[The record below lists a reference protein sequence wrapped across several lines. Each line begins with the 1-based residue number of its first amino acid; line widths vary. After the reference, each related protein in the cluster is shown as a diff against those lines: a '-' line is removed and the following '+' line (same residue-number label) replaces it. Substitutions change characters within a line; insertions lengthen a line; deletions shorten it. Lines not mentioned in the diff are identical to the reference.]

1 MLNPRWDCGG
11 IRPPHVRSF
20 QRDKRQTDAR
30 IVREDEDC
38 FARVNVAQ
46 GNLTFVERSRDEI
59 NRRILGV
66 SRIAARHSRA
76 RAPCFAA
83 TYRWLFTR
91 RHENCGGND
100 GAGRDHRCRGRVM
113 SRKSQEIY
121 APVTIEIHFHNYL
134 TTARISGAENAR
146 PDSSPRHSISCEPLQ
161 IAANRALLAISTSI
175 ADSPTIV
182 RSSDSDSR
190 VRQRR
195 PIVRRLL

>member
-1 MLNPRWDCGG
+1 MFDRFSAINDKQMRVSPRGRGLFRARERRAGKFD
-11 IRPPHVRSF
+11 VRCE
-20 QRDKRQTDAR
+20 T
-30 IVREDEDC
+30 
-38 FARVNVAQ
+38 
-46 GNLTFVERSRDEI
+46 SRDEI
-59 NRRILGV
+59 NRRILGG

-100 GAGRDHRCRGRVM
+100 DAGRDHRCRGRVM

-146 PDSSPRHSISCEPLQ
+146 PDSSPRHSISCEPPQ

-175 ADSPTIV
+175 ADP
-182 RSSDSDSR
+182 SSDRPIPIRASVKDA
-190 VRQRR
+190 